1 MSIGETLATYRRE
14 AGLTITQVSSQTRI
28 RETVIR
34 AIERNDFTSCGGNF
48 YARGHIKGIAR
59 AVGIDPEPLIREYDE
74 THGGSPQ
81 AIPAAQ
87 ALEPA
92 IPVSFRERRT
102 PNWSA
107 AMALVLVVVVVFGV
121 VRAVSGSGDRRPAG
135 ESARAPGAPAS
146 QQPPQQAQ
154 PASPTPSPTRSDSVA
169 LAPRTDVS
177 LRIRARQTTWVNI
190 RDNRGRQLFSGLMQ
204 RGDVRQWTA
213 KRRIRVIIGNS
224 SGVTLT
230 VNGKNLGSPGGDGQ
244 VLRLS
249 FDPDDPD
256 TA

>member
-1 MSIGETLATYRRE
+1 VSIGETLATHRRE

-34 AIERNDFTSCGGNF
+34 AIERNDFAPCGGNF

-74 THGGSPQ
+74 THGGAPH

-92 IPVSFRERRT
+92 IPVRFRERRT

-107 AMALVLVVVVVFGV
+107 AMAIVLVVVVVFGV
-121 VRAVSGSGDRRPAG
+121 VRAVNGNGDQRPAG
-135 ESARAPGAPAS
+135 ESARVPGTAS
-146 QQPPQQAQ
+146 QPPQAQ
-154 PASPTPSPTRSDSVA
+154 PSSPSPTPSPSRSDSVA
-169 LAPRTDVS
+169 LAPRTEVS
-177 LRIRARQTTWVNI
+177 LRIRARQTTWVNV
-190 RDNRGRQLFSGLMQ
+190 RNNQGRQLFSGLMQ
-204 RGDVRQWTA
+204 SGDVRQWTA

-224 SGVTLT
+224 SGVSLT

-249 FDPDDPD
+249 FDPNDPD

>member
-1 MSIGETLATYRRE
+1 VSIGETLANERQQ
-14 AGLTITQVSSQTRI
+14 AGLTIAQVSSQTRI

-34 AIERNDFTSCGGNF
+34 SIERNDFTPCGGNF

-59 AVGIDPEPLIREYDE
+59 AVGIDPEPLVQEYDE
-74 THGGSPQ
+74 THGGAPQ

-92 IPVSFRERRT
+92 IPVRFRERRS

-107 AMALVLVVVVVFGV
+107 AMAIALLLVVLYGIVRVVGGGGDGHRSV
-121 VRAVSGSGDRRPAG
+121 VEP
-135 ESARAPGAPAS
+135 ARAPGT
-146 QQPPQQAQ
+146 QQAQ
-154 PASPTPSPTRSDSVA
+154 PQATPSPTHSDSVA
-169 LAPRTDVS
+169 LGPRTDVT
-177 LRIRARQTTWVNI
+177 LRIKARATTWINV
-190 RDNRGRQLFSGLMQ
+190 RDSKGKELFSGLL
-204 RGDVRQWTA
+204 RREDVKEWTA
-213 KRRIRVIIGNS
+213 KKKIRVIIGNS

-230 VNGKNLGSPGGDGQ
+230 VNGKNLGSPGGAGQ

-249 FDPDDPD
+249 FGPGDPE